1 MLPSGK
7 KSPTIL
13 FYSIDPELSI
23 EQTILNLLLLTTELG
38 IYSSIS
44 GGILEKQL
52 VVKLILCLYLGSFFK
67 DHLLLPLLARHP
79 LV

>member
-7 KSPTIL
+7 KKSHTVL
-13 FYSIDPELSI
+13 FYSIVPELSI

-44 GGILEKQL
+44 EGILEKQL

-67 DHLLLPLLARHP
+67 EHLF
-79 LV
+79 